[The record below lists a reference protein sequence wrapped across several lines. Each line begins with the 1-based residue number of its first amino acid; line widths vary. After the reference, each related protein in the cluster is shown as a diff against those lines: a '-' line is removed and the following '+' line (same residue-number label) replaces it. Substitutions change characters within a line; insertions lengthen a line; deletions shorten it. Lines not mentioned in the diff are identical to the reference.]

1 MLFISKS
8 IFGLLREWAKPTNCP
23 NYIWHWLET
32 LSIHRLNEEKC
43 IQLLCAFENFFRQ
56 RRRIGNTKSAWEAA
70 LLMLATNICIKPAK
84 RFLHFLYHK
93 CQYSR
98 KSPCTNS
105 TTLGLKG
112 WLFLVNPYFFFFWE
126 ISKDKQPHSTWSCTE
141 LHWEINTRTV
151 WHVTLPRK
159 RPSSL
164 CSILSSLYLQGVMFP
179 EH

>member
-112 WLFLVNPYFFFFWE
+112 LFLVNPYFFFFLRN
-126 ISKDKQPHSTWSCTE
+126 IKRQAATQYMK
-141 LHWEINTRTV
+141 LHRITLRNKYKNSLTRHTAQK
-151 WHVTLPRK
+151 TPFKPL
-159 RPSSL
+159 
-164 CSILSSLYLQGVMFP
+164 
-179 EH
+179 